1 MKKTIAIRHENK
13 YEMERRVPIIPD
25 HVSNLVS
32 AGYEIHVQS
41 SAKRVF
47 SDNEY
52 RDAGAIVNNDIS
64 DADIIFGVKEIPMQD
79 LMKDKTYMFF
89 SHVIKGQHYNMPM
102 LKHLMSL
109 GCNLIDYEKVT
120 DEFGKRVIFFG
131 KYAGLAGMINTLW
144 SVGQRY
150 LQLGVETPFL
160 NLKQAVKYHSLAE
173 ARQAISEVGNE
184 IIKNGLPKELTP
196 FTVGITGYGNV
207 SMGAQDIL
215 HLLPVKEIF
224 PEDLLKM
231 TNEDISNGH
240 IVYKVVFHEEDMV
253 QHIEGNKAFD
263 LRDYYQNPSNYSS
276 KFNSYL
282 PKLSVLVHG
291 SYWDEKY
298 PRIVTKNEI
307 AELYAAGNPK
317 LVVVGDISCDPDGG
331 VEFTHKGTEINDPV
345 FVYNPVTAEPTMGFA
360 GDGILVMSVDILP
373 SELPR
378 DASKGFS
385 DALRPFVQAIADCDY
400 HVSYDELELPAAVK
414 RALILHNGKLTK
426 PYEYIS
432 NFLR

>member
-25 HVSNLVS
+25 HVGSLVA

-47 SDNEY
+47 SDTEY
-52 RDAGAIVNNDIS
+52 RNAGAIVNNDIS
-64 DADIIFGVKEIPMQD
+64 DADIILGVKEIPMAD

-102 LKHLMSL
+102 LKHMISL

-150 LQLGVETPFL
+150 KQLGIETPFL
-160 NLKQAVKYHSLAE
+160 SLQQSVKYNSLAE
-173 ARQAISEVGNE
+173 AKQAISDVGNS
-184 IIKNGLPKELTP
+184 IIVNGLPKELTP

-207 SMGAQDIL
+207 SMGVQDIL

-231 TNEDISNGH
+231 SNEDISNGH
-240 IVYKVVFHEEDMV
+240 IVYKIVFREEDMV
-253 QHIEGNKAFD
+253 KHNAGNQPFD

-276 KFNSYL
+276 IFASYL

-298 PRIVTKNEI
+298 PRIASKRDIFN
-307 AELYAAGNPK
+307 LYAAGNPK

-331 VEFTHKGTEINDPV
+331 IEFTHKGTEINDPV
-345 FVYNPVTAEPTMGFA
+345 FVYNPATGEPTMGFD
-360 GDGILVMSVDILP
+360 GDGVLVMSVDILP

-378 DASKGFS
+378 DSSRGFS

-400 HVSYDELELPAAVK
+400 HASYDDLNLPAAVK

-426 PYEYIS
+426 PYEYIA